1 MKKTISTYIEDYQK
15 KGFAIIRGVFNT
27 QEVSEISDAIDSI
40 KTEGLKHN
48 SSFRHQNLLFLIQ
61 DDIQLGRILRFCH
74 WPSYIN
80 KTLEKYRTD
89 LRILKILEPLI
100 GNNLKQVLNQVI
112 WKTPGS
118 DQTSYGYH
126 QDSRFRRPA
135 SAYRNMSD
143 SLVQS
148 TLAVDKHTLDNGC
161 LTFIERSHLL
171 GDLNYYKK
179 GISVFEENINDSAL
193 EFLGIDHLPKV
204 NIILEPG
211 DFAIWHPYLLHGSA
225 PNNSSVDR
233 RTITSGH
240 ISAEDSDRGEWAFKN
255 GQSVTINEP
264 VLVQYEELYTKPEP
278 HYISGAPNPFSK
290 KNTK

>member
-1 MKKTISTYIEDYQK
+1 MKKTNPKYVEDYQK
-15 KGFAIIRGVFNT
+15 KGYAIIREIFT
-27 QEVSEISDAIDSI
+27 IQEINEISEAIDSI
-40 KTEGLKHN
+40 KAEGSKHH

-61 DDIQLGRILRFCH
+61 DDIQLGKILRFCH

-80 KTLEKYRTD
+80 NTLEKYRTD
-89 LRILKILEPLI
+89 LRILKILKPLI
-100 GNNLKQVLNQVI
+100 GKNLKQVLNQII

-135 SAYRNMSD
+135 SAYRNMSN
-143 SLVQS
+143 SLVQT

-161 LTFIERSHLL
+161 LTFIESSHLL
-171 GDLNYYKK
+171 GDLNYYNK

-193 EFLGIDHLPKV
+193 EFLGISHLSKV

-211 DFAIWHPYLLHGSA
+211 DFAIWHPYLLHGSG
-225 PNNSSVDR
+225 PNSSSFDR
-233 RTITSGH
+233 RTITNAY
-240 ISAEDSDRGEWAFKN
+240 ISAKNCDRGEWAFKN
-255 GQSVTINEP
+255 DQSVTLNEP
-264 VLVQYEELYTKPEP
+264 VLVQYEDLYTKPEP
-278 HYISGAPNPFSK
+278 HYISGAPYQIK